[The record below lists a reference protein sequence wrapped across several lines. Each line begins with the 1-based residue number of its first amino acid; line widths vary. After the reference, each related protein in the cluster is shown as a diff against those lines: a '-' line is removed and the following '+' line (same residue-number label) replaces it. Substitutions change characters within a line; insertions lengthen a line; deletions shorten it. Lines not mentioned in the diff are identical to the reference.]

1 MTTQLLDRIRAHKA
15 NIDRY
20 CRLLATEL
28 TDHERQYIHKRITEE
43 HAVLSRLEAAA
54 ARSDGPDR
62 AGADTVIAATAMAKD
77 RSGYSNL

>member
-1 MTTQLLDRIRAHKA
+1 MTTQLSARIRAHKA

-28 TDHERQYIHKRITEE
+28 TDYERQYIHRRITEE
-43 HAVLSRLEAAA
+43 NALLSRLEAVAPLDD
-54 ARSDGPDR
+54 SEK
-62 AGADTVIAATAMAKD
+62 ADTETVIAAQVMAKD